1 MKDARKPCWLRNLL
15 ICEEGMQFAPL
26 PPSLMHP
33 LPNIQIKGWY
43 VDALL
48 NPFYGIICS
57 RFFLRCLSG
66 DSLSWCC
73 LCRQMTIPTTF
84 DSWYDNERFLSFR
97 TELVKPEIIFA
108 IKVGTIDVVT
118 TYLSSDFHSGSKSL
132 HKVSFYY
139 ITFIRLFFERYNNKV
154 Q

>member
-1 MKDARKPCWLRNLL
+1 MVLFVLGSSSVA
-15 ICEEGMQFAPL
+15 
-26 PPSLMHP
+26 
-33 LPNIQIKGWY
+33 
-43 VDALL
+43 
-48 NPFYGIICS
+48 S
-57 RFFLRCLSG
+57 RG

-118 TYLSSDFHSGSKSL
+118 TYLSSDFHSGWKSL
-132 HKVSFYY
+132 YKVAFYNIASEASY
-139 ITFIRLFFERYNNKV
+139 VYFLKGIKRYNNVQRNTKVHKGTYIKV
-154 Q
+154 QKGTQMYTKAYKGTQMYTKAYKGT